1 MGALF
6 LESAHL
12 FKEKKKQEDQ
22 TNNYSFVISFYH
34 FDSESSYLVMLA

>member
-12 FKEKKKQEDQ
+12 FKEKTNKQEDQ

-34 FDSESSYLVMLA
+34 FDSESS